1 MARGHEHDLLYS
13 LSIRN
18 MVFQT
23 FTVYFWGKGDHHYT
37 AQRSFF
43 PLQSYSKKTLKKMPQ
58 KALMNTKQN
67 VLMPPWAY
75 HNTP

>member
-1 MARGHEHDLLYS
+1 MPKRYKHDPLYS

-18 MVFQT
+18 FVFQT

-43 PLQSYSKKTLKKMPQ
+43 PFQSYSKKTLRKNAPKGARKYQ
-58 KALMNTKQN
+58 TN